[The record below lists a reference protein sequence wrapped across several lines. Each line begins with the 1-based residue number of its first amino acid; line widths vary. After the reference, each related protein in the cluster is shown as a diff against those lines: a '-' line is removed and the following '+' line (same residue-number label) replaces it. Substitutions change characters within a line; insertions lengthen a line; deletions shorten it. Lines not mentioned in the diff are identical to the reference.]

1 MFLLETRSA
10 FEQERL
16 AKKKTQR
23 SHTLT
28 RKMCNISDG
37 NYTSCFGIFTN
48 TAVQTQLRRMTTRRN
63 KKERE
68 RERERKEGEKK
79 GKEKEKKKEKRSK
92 KRKEKKQ
99 KTPTCSW

>member
-1 MFLLETRSA
+1 MFLLGTRSA

-48 TAVQTQLRRMTTRRN
+48 TAVQTQLRRMTTRTN
-63 KKERE
+63 KKER
-68 RERERKEGEKK
+68 REERKRKKEK
-79 GKEKEKKKEKRSK
+79 GKKKKEKEV
-92 KRKEKKQ
+92 RKEKRKSRKHQ
-99 KTPTCSW
+99 YVPGRLY